1 MHKAESKSLSQLPQ
15 TITIASKDSDIKLR
29 PRISIVIPV
38 HNEEENIAFSLT
50 RINHVLNSVLPDYEI
65 LLVNDGS
72 NDNTLAL
79 IHQQQNN
86 DPHLRVIS
94 YSLNKGKGH
103 AIKTGVLRSSGKV
116 IVFLDGDRDVSPL
129 TLRDYIKELET
140 CDLVIAS
147 KRHPLSIV
155 NAPISRKFLSRGFN
169 LLVRIMLGIKIK
181 DTQSGLKA
189 GDGDALRRIFKS
201 VAVKRYAFDVE
212 LLAIANAFDL
222 KIKEMPIDITLNSRF
237 KISEI
242 TKMFIDVIAV
252 FYRYRIKRTYQ
263 KRRESHTE
271 IL

>member
-1 MHKAESKSLSQLPQ
+1 MQKAESKSLSQLPQ
-15 TITIASKDSDIKLR
+15 TITIGSKDSDIKLR

-116 IVFLDGDRDVSPL
+116 IVFLDGDRDVSP
-129 TLRDYIKELET
+129 
-140 CDLVIAS
+140 
-147 KRHPLSIV
+147 
-155 NAPISRKFLSRGFN
+155 
-169 LLVRIMLGIKIK
+169 
-181 DTQSGLKA
+181 
-189 GDGDALRRIFKS
+189 DALRRIFKS

-222 KIKEMPIDITLNSRF
+222 KIKEMPIDITLKSRF
-237 KISEI
+237 RISEI